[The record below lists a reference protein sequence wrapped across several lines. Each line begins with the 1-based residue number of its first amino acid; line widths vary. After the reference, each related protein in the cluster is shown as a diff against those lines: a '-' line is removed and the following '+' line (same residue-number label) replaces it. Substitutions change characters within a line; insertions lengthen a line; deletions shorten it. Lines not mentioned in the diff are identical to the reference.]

1 MPRVSVVIPAY
12 NAERYLRETLES
24 VLAQTYRDFEVV
36 VVDDGSKDSTA
47 AIAEGVGGPVRVIR
61 QANAGPSA
69 ARNHGI
75 REARGDLIAFVD
87 SDDLWLPEKL
97 AEQVPLFDE
106 KGTGYFSAPGKVSDG
121 ERISCSSAPEKVA
134 CPLFLGLVY
143 CHAER
148 VDAEGRPLPTAQ
160 APKPVGHVLEDFLLR
175 NHCPTS
181 AAVIRRECFE
191 RCGYL
196 PEDMVWAEDWHLWL
210 RIARRYEFAA
220 VPRVLVRH
228 RVHPG
233 ALTKHIEKAYLGA
246 RRVLEGALEPGD
258 AAELRAQR
266 RRGLHRLDRNQAL
279 NLLAL
284 GETRAGRRCFRRAI
298 GNGPGDPHA
307 WAGCALS
314 FLPAALRRPLM
325 RAWKRRVPWVPW
337 ASDGRAEARRWMDGA
352 GD

>member
-1 MPRVSVVIPAY
+1 MPRVSVVIPAF

-36 VVDDGSKDSTA
+36 VVDDGSSDGTA
-47 AIAEGVGGPVRVIR
+47 ELAASFGEPVRCIR

-69 ARNHGI
+69 ARNRGI
-75 REARGDLIAFVD
+75 REARGELIAFVD

-97 AEQVPLFDE
+97 AEQVPLFDG
-106 KGTGYFSAPGKVSDG
+106 GTGFQPV
-121 ERISCSSAPEKVA
+121 
-134 CPLFLGLVY
+134 GLVY

-160 APKPVGHVLEDFLLR
+160 APKPVGRVPGDFLFR

-196 PEDMVWAEDWHLWL
+196 PEDMIWAEDWHLWL

-228 RVHPG
+228 RVHSG

-246 RRVLEGALEPGD
+246 RRVLETALEPGD
-258 AAELRAQR
+258 PPELRAAR
-266 RRGLHRLDRNQAL
+266 RSGLHRLDRNQAL

-284 GETRAGRRCFRRAI
+284 GETRAARRCFRRAI
-298 GNGPGDPHA
+298 GNGPGDPHV

-314 FLPAALRRPLM
+314 LLPAALRRPLM

-337 ASDGRAEARRWMDGA
+337 GPDGRAEARRWMDSA

>member
-1 MPRVSVVIPAY
+1 MPFLPRVSVVIPAF
-12 NAERYLRETLES
+12 NAERYLRVTLES

-36 VVDDGSKDSTA
+36 VVDDGSSDGTA
-47 AIAEGVGGPVRVIR
+47 ELAAGFGEPVRVIR

-75 REARGDLIAFVD
+75 REARGDLVAFID

-97 AEQVPLFDE
+97 AEQVPLFEEE
-106 KGTGYFSAPGKVSDG
+106 KGTGSFFA
-121 ERISCSSAPEKVA
+121 REKGA
-134 CPLFLGLVY
+134 CPLFRVGLAY

-148 VDAEGRPLPTAQ
+148 MDADGRPLPTAQ
-160 APKPVGHVLEDFLLR
+160 APKPVGHVFRDFLLR

-191 RCGYL
+191 QCGYL

-210 RIARRYEFAA
+210 RIARRYDFAA

-246 RRVLEGALEPGD
+246 RRVLETALEPRD
-258 AAELRAQR
+258 PPELRALR
-266 RRGLHRLDRNQAL
+266 RSGLHRLDRNQAL

-284 GETRAGRRCFRRAI
+284 GETRAACRCFRRAI

-307 WAGCALS
+307 WAGHLLAL
-314 FLPAALRRPLM
+314 LPGFARRPLM

-337 ASDGRAEARRWMDGA
+337 AADGRAEARRWMDGA